1 MTTKTSIGR
10 VVVIAVVASY
20 TVIGNS
26 RVRTIQHIKVIVNIE
41 SRWHPVRCGGVAACT
56 IRRQIQGYVIRVYT
70 LRIIRRVAPGAGIG
84 RVVVI
89 AVMTDD
95 TIIRNG
101 RMRTSQRIVHTMIK
115 STGYPGCF

>member
-1 MTTKTSIGR
+1 MTACAIDGEVRASER
-10 VVVIAVVASY
+10 EVCEVVIKRDIRPYYLVVTDNAISRIAFGL
-20 TVIGNS
+20 VIGIGS
-26 RVRTIQHIKVIVNIE
+26 AIVIIEVTAYTGVR
-41 SRWHPVRCGGVAACT
+41 
-56 IRRQIQGYVIRVYT
+56 
-70 LRIIRRVAPGAGIG
+70 

-95 TIIRNG
+95 TIIRNS